1 MTHKTKISTSGSD
14 KFEQNENL
22 QIASYLKNTEQRKGN
37 FTLS

>member
-14 KFEQNENL
+14 KFEQNEKL
-22 QIASYLKNTEQRKGN
+22 QIASYLKITEQRKSN